1 MTELLTALALALF
14 MEGAVWALFP
24 GSMKKAMLHVLAQ
37 PTSSLRIAGVAVAL
51 VAVGAVWLLR
61 P

>member
-14 MEGAVWALFP
+14 LEGAVWALFP
-24 GSMKKAMLHVLAQ
+24 GAMKKAMLHVLGQ
-37 PTSSLRIAGVAVAL
+37 PSSTLRLTGLAVAA

>member
-1 MTELLTALALALF
+1 MTDLLTALALALF

-24 GSMKKAMLHVLAQ
+24 GTMKKAMLQVMAQ
-37 PTSSLRIAGVAVAL
+37 PSSTLRLTGVAVAA